1 MLTPA
6 EELGLSGRRLAGRV
20 LKAFHKIPEAE
31 LMDLIHQ
38 IREEACRRHLIYL
51 REGSMETIRVLP
63 CPVTALPD
71 QLAYI
76 HFVTLTIHNA
86 LKRLPELY
94 FQDFA
99 VREVLRLSPDEEEWL
114 WRYWGPSHRENNPVF
129 GRLDAVVD
137 FTSPMWKDSLRFL
150 EPNLSGIGGLHLVP
164 TSEHLLNDLVLPVLR
179 AQDPE
184 LRLEI
189 GADIRELLMQEVL
202 DHLEAIGRPARNL
215 CFVEPK
221 YAGSGPDEQEALARY
236 LHDRHGLKLMHADPT
251 ELSLHHGEVVY
262 NGDQVDLVYRDYPV
276 YDLIALERQGVSI
289 EPMRALFQQNRII
302 SPIAAELDQ
311 KSCWEILTDPQFTQ
325 KYFSADERLVFR
337 RHLLWTRIL
346 ADRKTLLP
354 DGQTGSLLDY
364 VRREHES
371 LVLKPN
377 RGFGGEGVV
386 IGPATEPAEWESAIE
401 RALADRERW
410 VVQQLATIP
419 VTEFPVLGPDEA
431 LHLEPFYTVMGFA
444 PSKYGLAVLGRASQ
458 KQVVNVAQRGGMC
471 VVMTGR
477 APGQLV
483 GPGPLPAR
491 RGGEPATAGSLAPS

>member
-6 EELGLSGRRLAGRV
+6 EELGLSGHSLASRV
-20 LKAFHKIPEAE
+20 RQAFYKIPEPALVE
-31 LMDLIHQ
+31 LIHA
-38 IREEACRRHLIYL
+38 IRAESARRHLVYL
-51 REGSMETIRVLP
+51 RDGQTETIRVLP
-63 CPVTALPD
+63 CPVTALPN

-99 VREVLRLSPDEEEWL
+99 VREVLRLSPEEEDWL
-114 WRYWGPSHRENNPVF
+114 WRSWGPSHRENNPVF

-164 TSEHLLNDLVLPVLR
+164 TSEHLLNELVLPVLR
-179 AQDPE
+179 AQDSE
-184 LRLEI
+184 LRLETC
-189 GADIRELLMQEVL
+189 ADIRELLMQEVL

-221 YAGSGPDEQEALARY
+221 YAGSGPDEQEALAQY
-236 LHDRHGLKLMHADPT
+236 FHDCHGLKLMHADPT

-262 NGDQVDLVYRDYPV
+262 NGDPVDLVYRDYPV
-276 YDLIALERQGVSI
+276 FDLIALEQQGVDV
-289 EPMRALFQQNRII
+289 EPMRTLFRQNRII
-302 SPIAAELDQ
+302 SSITAELDQ
-311 KSCWEILTDPQFTQ
+311 KSCWEVLTDPQFTQ
-325 KYFSADERLVFR
+325 KYYSADERQVFR
-337 RHLLWTRIL
+337 RHLPWTRL
-346 ADRKTLLP
+346 LSDRTTLLP
-354 DGQTGSLLDY
+354 DGQTGSLLEY
-364 VRREHES
+364 ARRDHEC

-386 IGPATEPAEWESAIE
+386 VGPAVTQAGWESAIE
-401 RALADRERW
+401 RALADSERW

-419 VTEFPVLGPDEA
+419 VSEFPVLGPDEA

-444 PSKYGLAVLGRASQ
+444 PSKYGLAILGRASQ

-471 VVMTGR
+471 VVMIGR
-477 APGQLV
+477 PPGQLL
-483 GPGPLPAR
+483 GPGSLRVGRETEA
-491 RGGEPATAGSLAPS
+491 AAGPVAKS